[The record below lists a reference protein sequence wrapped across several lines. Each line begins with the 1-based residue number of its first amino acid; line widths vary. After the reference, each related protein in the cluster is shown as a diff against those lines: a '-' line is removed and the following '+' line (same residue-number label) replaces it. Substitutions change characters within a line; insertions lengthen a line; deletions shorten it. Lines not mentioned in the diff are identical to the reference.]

1 MSDEY
6 KELVKASR
14 KKLSR
19 IRFITEVEVLKAYKV
34 ATYNI
39 SKKIEDNQ
47 RRGLQTAYYEN
58 IYADL
63 DEMAEVLENRLTKAI
78 ESGVYATV
86 EIATGVQV
94 MMNELFFPPEISSMA
109 NGYLRDLNYKYVK
122 TFLAGGLYDD
132 GKGLS
137 DRIWEKTQKNC
148 EDIRTLISS
157 NIAQGANSRELARKL
172 NNYVNPTQ
180 MTKAETI
187 VSGMDRDIAYQAQRL
202 ARTSLTHIANETDRQ
217 NAKEN
222 VFCKGMKWNLS
233 SSHYERQ
240 VKRWGED
247 ICDVY
252 ANQDGYGLGKG
263 VFPVEEYPIAHPNC
277 LCYSTQ
283 VQPSLDDIINR
294 VNNWVDGSEDE
305 ELEKG
310 YQKWK
315 SGETA
320 FQDLYSSTK
329 PRTSNKSPKD
339 DFYTRLSKKPPNE
352 IARAMRNKNQYERY
366 INVLGKDNVADSLD
380 KFMDLKYNNSNAYK
394 DLQGFYKYKNKN
406 PNSDRMCYDIHK
418 EFKELGFR
426 QNKVLLP
433 NKEKAYILPDDNHK
447 DKYHIMKRMK
457 SRNITDDEVRGYH
470 QNAKVQVSQWQGKS
484 EIYYTNEGVTIVH
497 NSYNGTRLYNTV
509 FRKEDFDEDTLKKLE
524 VINKYANK
532 E

>member
-6 KELVKASR
+6 KELVRASR

-19 IRFITEVEVLKAYKV
+19 VRFITEVEVLKAYKI

-94 MMNELFFPPEISSMA
+94 MMNELFFPPEISSVA

-294 VNNWVDGSEDE
+294 VNNWVDGGEDE

-310 YQKWK
+310 YQKWE

-329 PRTSNKSPKD
+329 QRASNKSPKD
-339 DFYTRLSKKPPNE
+339 DFYTNLSKLPPEE
-352 IARAMRNKNQYERY
+352 IARVMRDKNQYERY

-380 KFMDLKYNNSNAYK
+380 KFMDLKYNNGNIYK
-394 DLQGFYKYKNKN
+394 DLQGLYRDVSWQKKCFENTHKTREKKIPIHNT
-406 PNSDRMCYDIHK
+406 PNSVVEKIIDNKIVTRRFFGKNGKVKLDIDFTNHGNSK
-418 EFKELGFR
+418 EHPIAPHAHSWKPT
-426 QNKVLLP
+426 QK
-433 NKEKAYILPDDNHK
+433 NKEKY
-447 DKYHIMKRMK
+447 
-457 SRNITDDEVRGYH
+457 VRQRVGRELTK
-470 QNAKVQVSQWQGKS
+470 AEK
-484 EIYYTNEGVTIVH
+484 I
-497 NSYNGTRLYNTV
+497 
-509 FRKEDFDEDTLKKLE
+509 
-524 VINKYANK
+524 ANK
-532 E
+532 DLIKG